1 MQHFDAHETWSSN
14 PGPVELD
21 LQSDAVH
28 EIGCQLLCYCCC
40 LAASILSDVLSIAS
54 EMSQRLLEVFP
65 LASDDVKARS
75 VLRQGYSFELQRM
88 I

>member
-28 EIGCQLLCYCCC
+28 EIGNLLRLGRSEDHPGAIMYPYFEHAIKKKESVFS
-40 LAASILSDVLSIAS
+40 LPSLSAAST
-54 EMSQRLLEVFP
+54 RFP
-65 LASDDVKARS
+65 LA
-75 VLRQGYSFELQRM
+75 LG
-88 I
+88 IGN